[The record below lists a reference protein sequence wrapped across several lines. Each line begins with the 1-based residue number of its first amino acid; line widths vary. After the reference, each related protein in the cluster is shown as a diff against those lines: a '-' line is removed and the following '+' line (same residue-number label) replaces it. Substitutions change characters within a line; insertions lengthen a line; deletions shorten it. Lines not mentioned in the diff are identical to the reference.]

1 MDDGVDQWLQYQ
13 TVSIGDLAVV
23 SPPSGSR
30 VLSSSLSGM
39 IALVT
44 DAYDDKYM
52 CQVLL
57 QDGRTIYV
65 PTNYLNRL

>member
-1 MDDGVDQWLQYQ
+1 MDDGVEIPPRYQ
-13 TVSIGDLAVV
+13 TLSIGDLAVV

-30 VLSSSLSGM
+30 VLSSPLTGM

-44 DAYDDKYM
+44 DAYEDKYM

-65 PTNYLNRL
+65 PANYLRAF